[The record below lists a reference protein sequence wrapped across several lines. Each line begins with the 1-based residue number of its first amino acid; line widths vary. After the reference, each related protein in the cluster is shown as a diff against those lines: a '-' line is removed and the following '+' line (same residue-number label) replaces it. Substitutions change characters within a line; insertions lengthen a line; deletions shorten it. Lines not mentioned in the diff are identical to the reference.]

1 MTTQNAIAEYITELD
16 RLYNAGNATEHTY
29 RPALQRLLED
39 LTSGLTVTNE
49 PRRIACGAPDYIL
62 TRGIIPVGYVEAKDI
77 GENLNDKK
85 HKEQFD
91 RYKQSLGN
99 IIFTDYLTFQLFEN
113 GELVTSVT
121 IGHVM
126 QDEIK
131 ADPSHFKTLETL
143 IWRFAGYEGRGLQTA
158 EQLSKAMA
166 IKAVLLAKSIEEALY
181 DDERRAATSTITDQL
196 LGFREVLIHDIPP
209 GEFSDIYAQTI
220 AYGMFAARLNDT
232 THTKFT
238 RGRAAELIP
247 HSNPFLRKLF
257 QYIAGFDLDTRI
269 SWIVDA
275 LADLFN
281 HADMA
286 AIQCEFSQKDHD
298 PVIHFYETFL
308 AEYDPALRKSR
319 GVWYTPLP
327 VVRFIVQAVDHILQ
341 HEFGLEQGL
350 ADNSKIKIPAQGKN
364 KQGKP
369 GISEER
375 ELHKVQILDPAAG
388 TGTFLAETVR
398 VIHSRF
404 AKQQGMWAEYC
415 RYHLIPR
422 LNGFEILMASY
433 AMAHFKLDMTLRET
447 GFTGNGDARFR
458 IFLTNTLEQAP
469 ERVPELFMAQWLA
482 REAEEARRVKRDI
495 PVMVVMGNPPY
506 SGESQNKNIG
516 TWLNAQMDSYKK
528 EPSGEK
534 LQEKNSKWLNNDY
547 VKFICLGQH
556 FIEKNGSGILAFI
569 NSNSFLD
576 SPTFRGMRWNLL
588 KAFDKIY
595 ILDLHGN
602 SKKKETAPDGGK
614 DENVFDITEG
624 VSINIFVKSGKKKE
638 GDLAE
643 VFHYDLFGKRMEKG
657 DFLENNTRHT
667 VKWKKLK
674 PNAPYYF
681 FKAKDFLGQREYK
694 KGFSVKELFPVNSI
708 GIVSARDHFTIQHT
722 ARAMKSTIH
731 EFLRLNTEVARDKFD
746 LGEDTRDWSV
756 AGAKQDL
763 TSHPDFSKIVAINYR
778 PFDKRFTYYTG
789 NSKGFHCMPR
799 GNVMQHFLK
808 GENVGLTISR
818 QTKMDSWGH
827 IFVTNAPTTALFV
840 EIKDN
845 SNNFPLYLYREEVLK
860 NGKERIFEAKTPNMN
875 TKIVSEIAERL
886 NLKFTEEKE
895 ASKKTFAPIDILD
908 YIYAVLH
915 CPTYRERY
923 KEFLKI
929 DFPRVPYPEDVKN
942 FQKLVKLGARL
953 RQLHLM
959 EGVEPLPTMANY
971 PVAGSNEVEKWQYVP
986 GTRWGRV
993 YINDEQYFDHVPSEA
1008 WEFYIG
1014 GYQPAQKWLKD
1025 RKGRKLNYDDIQHYR
1040 KIIRILKETGQVM
1053 LEIGEVM
1060 R

>member
-1 MTTQNAIAEYITELD
+1 MNNQNLIADYIDELD
-16 RLYNAGNATEHTY
+16 QLFKSGNATEHTY
-29 RPALQRLLED
+29 RPALQRLFENMMPEL
-39 LTSGLTVTNE
+39 GVTNE
-49 PRRIACGAPDYIL
+49 PKRIACGAPDYII
-62 TRGIIPVGYVEAKDI
+62 TRKGMPVGYIEAKDI
-77 GENLNDKK
+77 GVDLNAKA

-91 RYKQSLGN
+91 RYKQSLDN
-99 IIFTDYLTFQLFEN
+99 LLITDYLTFQLFAN

-126 QDEIK
+126 QDEINADSSQFK
-131 ADPSHFKTLETL
+131 AFETL
-143 IWRFAGYEGRGLQTA
+143 IWRFVGYEGRGLQTS

-181 DDERRAATSTITDQL
+181 DDERRTVTSSITDQL
-196 LGFREVLIHDIPP
+196 LGFREVLIHDIQP
-209 GEFSDIYAQTI
+209 GNFSDIYAQTI

-232 THTKFT
+232 TNTVFT

-327 VVRFIVQAVDHILQ
+327 AVRFIIQAVDHILQ
-341 HEFGLEQGL
+341 YEFGLEQGL

-364 KQGKP
+364 KHGKP

-375 ELHKVQILDPAAG
+375 ELHRVQILDPAAG

-415 RYHLIPR
+415 RNHLIPR

-458 IFLTNTLEQAP
+458 VFLTNTLEQAP

-482 REAEEARRVKRDI
+482 SEAEEARRVKRDI

-528 EPSGEK
+528 EPSGGK

-624 VSINIFVKSGKKKE
+624 VSISIFVKSGIKKE

-643 VFHYDLFGKRMEKG
+643 VFHYGLFGRRKEKFN
-657 DFLENNTRHT
+657 FLDGKSLET
-667 VKWKKLK
+667 VKWKNLKLT
-674 PNAPYYF
+674 APQF
-681 FKAKDFLGQREYK
+681 FFAPKNFAGKREYE
-694 KGFSVKELFPVNSI
+694 KGFSVPELFPVNSI

-778 PFDKRFTYYTG
+778 PFDKRFTYY
-789 NSKGFHCMPR
+789 FYC
-799 GNVMQHFLK
+799 
-808 GENVGLTISR
+808 
-818 QTKMDSWGH
+818 
-827 IFVTNAPTTALFV
+827 
-840 EIKDN
+840 
-845 SNNFPLYLYREEVLK
+845 
-860 NGKERIFEAKTPNMN
+860 
-875 TKIVSEIAERL
+875 
-886 NLKFTEEKE
+886 
-895 ASKKTFAPIDILD
+895 
-908 YIYAVLH
+908 
-915 CPTYRERY
+915 
-923 KEFLKI
+923 I
-929 DFPRVPYPEDVKN
+929 DFP
-942 FQKLVKLGARL
+942 
-953 RQLHLM
+953 
-959 EGVEPLPTMANY
+959 
-971 PVAGSNEVEKWQYVP
+971 
-986 GTRWGRV
+986 
-993 YINDEQYFDHVPSEA
+993 
-1008 WEFYIG
+1008 
-1014 GYQPAQKWLKD
+1014 
-1025 RKGRKLNYDDIQHYR
+1025 
-1040 KIIRILKETGQVM
+1040 
-1053 LEIGEVM
+1053 
-1060 R
+1060 